1 MSCEVGGDGVLVV
14 KGSPGG
20 VFSKGGGGT
29 PVCGV
34 RTDGRFYLDLML
46 PSMNFVLIMI

>member
-1 MSCEVGGDGVLVV
+1 MSCEVGGGGVLVV

-20 VFSKGGGGT
+20 VFLRGGGT